1 MAAIAFALAQAK
13 ETHIVLGRML
23 SKEIGA
29 VIKTHQ
35 TIYLA
40 ANGSAKEANQ

>member
-1 MAAIAFALAQAK
+1 MAVIAFALAQAK
-13 ETHIVLGRML
+13 ETHIVLGRMQ

-29 VIKTHQ
+29 VILTPQ

-40 ANGSAKEANQ
+40 VNGSAREANQ